1 MKNVYAGLDNL
12 STIFTDEYVIP
23 DSHPYSWTEE
33 DCQKIW
39 DEIISL
45 HEGISAGIKSDK
57 KHYPNY
63 LGRLCLHTSGG
74 TFDYTVKN
82 IGGSVEWNILDGANE
97 IRAMAILIKALYD
110 KDTSNKGLEFMLYK
124 KNVIKNTSIM
134 PKVPVVSVQIAQ
146 ENQVLQKVLLGE
158 SSAANAVNATNR
170 LGELKNGDKVHQSY
184 HCFSRLIDERAKAQK
199 VPTIDVASLAE
210 TLLTKVVMLVVK
222 RAAKDKAAELLDTS
236 AAQSPPVVAK
246 QIFRIGIGLSAPRDD
261 SGREDGG
268 QDGGREDSR
277 EGGGHQRELI
287 TFNRDLVD
295 QGIYFRTVLFMV
307 KPKNMIRNFMRS
319 LIRVLF
325 RSNSSQ

>member
-45 HEGISAGIKSDK
+45 HEGISAGIKSDNK
-57 KHYPNY
+57 CYPNY
-63 LGRLCLHTSGG
+63 LSRLCLHTSG
-74 TFDYTVKN
+74 DSVKN
-82 IGGSVEWNILDGANE
+82 TGGAVEWNILDGANE
-97 IRAMAILIKALYD
+97 IRAMAIFIKALYD
-110 KDTSNKGLEFMLYK
+110 KDVSNKGLEFLLYK
-124 KNVIKNTSIM
+124 KDIIKNTSIM

-146 ENQVLQKVLLGE
+146 ENQIIQEVLLGG
-158 SSAANAVNATNR
+158 SNAVNATNR

-199 VPTIDVASLAE
+199 VPAIDIASLAE

-222 RAAKDKAAELLDTS
+222 RADKDKAAEFLDTS

-246 QIFRIGIGLSAPRDD
+246 QIFRIGIGLSAPR
-261 SGREDGG
+261 E
-268 QDGGREDSR
+268 DGGRED
-277 EGGGHQRELI
+277 GGHQRELI